1 MAARAYAPRG
11 SSVPALRAS
20 VSWLCMSIQFH
31 IPVRCK
37 MAIDQKAEH
46 APWRDPSR
54 ISSARSFALMGAGV
68 LIGLILAG
76 YSLFT
81 ARSASTLIVPAED
94 VALVNQQPVSR
105 ADYLALLQ
113 TLYGVDLSHATQE
126 QRHKVLDDMI
136 REELF
141 VQRGKELDVASTDPD
156 VRSALVNAV
165 ELEIAENALTSQPS
179 EAALRQFFEAHQE
192 RYVSEGVMRVR
203 DLVFPASALGE
214 LPRDPE
220 ALERAVTDAQT
231 LAHLNGRDSGKTKGE
246 EFYFAA
252 KIHLGDELFAAARD
266 LGNGGVSRP
275 IQLPDGIH
283 VLDMEQNRHPVPFG
297 FAAARAQVLSD
308 YRNQAVD
315 KLKLSGESFLRKRA
329 NVLIADDLR

>member
-1 MAARAYAPRG
+1 MA
-11 SSVPALRAS
+11 L
-20 VSWLCMSIQFH
+20 
-31 IPVRCK
+31 
-37 MAIDQKAEH
+37 DQKPERA
-46 APWRDPSR
+46 AWRDPSQ
-54 ISSARSFALMGAGV
+54 ISSARSFVLMAAGV

-165 ELEIAENALTSQPS
+165 ELEIAENAITSQPS
-179 EAALRQFFEAHQE
+179 EAALRQFFETHQD

-203 DLVFPASALGE
+203 DLVFPASALAE

-220 ALERAVTDAQT
+220 ALKKAISDAPT
-231 LAHLNGRDSGKTKGE
+231 LAHLNGRDSRKTKGE

-266 LGNGGVSRP
+266 LANGEVSRP
-275 IQLPDGIH
+275 IQLSDGIH

-297 FAAARAQVLSD
+297 FAAARPQVLSD

>member
-1 MAARAYAPRG
+1 MA
-11 SSVPALRAS
+11 
-20 VSWLCMSIQFH
+20 
-31 IPVRCK
+31 
-37 MAIDQKAEH
+37 
-46 APWRDPSR
+46 
-54 ISSARSFALMGAGV
+54 AGV
-68 LIGLILAG
+68 LIGLVLAG

-81 ARSASTLIVPAED
+81 ARSATLIVPAED

-126 QRHKVLDDMI
+126 QRHKALEDMI

-141 VQRGKELDVASTDPD
+141 VQRGKELDVAATDPE

-165 ELEIAENALTSQPS
+165 ELEIAENAITSQPS
-179 EAALRQFFEAHQE
+179 EAALRQFFETHE
-192 RYVSEGVMRVR
+192 DRYVSEGVMQVR
-203 DLVFPASALGE
+203 DLVFPASARPE
-214 LPRDPE
+214 LPADAG
-220 ALERAVTDAQT
+220 ALKATVADAQM
-231 LAHLNGRDSGKTKGE
+231 LARLNGRDSGRTKGE

-252 KIHLGDELFAAARD
+252 KIHLGDELFAAARE
-266 LGNGGVSRP
+266 LANGMVSKP
-275 IQLPDGIH
+275 MPMSDGIH
-283 VLDMEQNRHPVPFG
+283 VLVMEQNKQPVPFG

-315 KLKLSGESFLRKRA
+315 RLKMSGESFLRKRA

>member
-1 MAARAYAPRG
+1 
-11 SSVPALRAS
+11 
-20 VSWLCMSIQFH
+20 
-31 IPVRCK
+31 
-37 MAIDQKAEH
+37 MAIDQEPAQ
-46 APWRDPSR
+46 APWRDPSKL
-54 ISSARSFALMGAGV
+54 SNARSFVLMAVGV
-68 LIGLILAG
+68 LIGLVLAG

-81 ARSASTLIVPAED
+81 ARSATLIVPAED

-113 TLYGVDLSHATQE
+113 TLYGVDLNHATPE
-126 QRHKVLDDMI
+126 QRHKVLNDMI

-141 VQRGKELDVASTDPD
+141 VQRGKELDVAATDPD

-165 ELEIAENALTSQPS
+165 ELEIAENAITSQPS
-179 EAALRQFFEAHQE
+179 EAALRQFFETHQD

-203 DLVFPASALGE
+203 DWVFPMSALPD
-214 LPRDPE
+214 LPVEPE
-220 ALERAVTDAQT
+220 ALKRTVTNADILAQ
-231 LAHLNGRDSGKTKGE
+231 LNGRDSGRTKGE

-252 KIHLGDELFAAARD
+252 KIHLGDELFAAARTLSD
-266 LGNGGVSRP
+266 GSVSKP
-275 IQLPDGIH
+275 IRQPDGIH
-283 VLDMEQNRHPVPFG
+283 VLEMEKNKRPVAFG
-297 FAAARAQVLSD
+297 FAAARDQVLSD

>member
-1 MAARAYAPRG
+1 
-11 SSVPALRAS
+11 
-20 VSWLCMSIQFH
+20 
-31 IPVRCK
+31 
-37 MAIDQKAEH
+37 MAIDQKPEH
-46 APWRDPSR
+46 ASWRDPSQ
-54 ISSARSFALMGAGV
+54 ISSARSFALMAAGV

-179 EAALRQFFEAHQE
+179 EAALRQFFETHQE

-214 LPRDPE
+214 LPHDPQ
-220 ALERAVTDAQT
+220 ALKRAVTDAQT

-252 KIHLGDELFAAARD
+252 KIHLGDELFAAARA
-266 LGNGGVSRP
+266 LGNGEVSRP
-275 IQLPDGIH
+275 IQSSDGIH
-283 VLDMEQNRHPVPFG
+283 VLDMEQNRQPVPFG

-308 YRNQAVD
+308 YRSQAVD
-315 KLKLSGESFLRKRA
+315 KLKVSGESFLRKRA

>member
-1 MAARAYAPRG
+1 MPTDHRP
-11 SSVPALRAS
+11 
-20 VSWLCMSIQFH
+20 
-31 IPVRCK
+31 
-37 MAIDQKAEH
+37 
-46 APWRDPSR
+46 DPSWR
-54 ISSARSFALMGAGV
+54 NISQISNARSFVLMTCGV
-68 LIGLILAG
+68 LLGLSLAG

-105 ADYLALLQ
+105 ADFVALLQ
-113 TLYGVDLSHATQE
+113 TLYGVDLSHATGE

-165 ELEIAENALTSQPS
+165 ELEISENAITAQPS
-179 EAALRQFFEAHQE
+179 EAALRQFYETHRD
-192 RYVSEGVMRVR
+192 RYVSEGIMRVK
-203 DLVFPASALGE
+203 DWVFPASSLTG
-214 LPRDPE
+214 LPAAPE
-220 ALERAVTDAQT
+220 ALKSAIRDPQF
-231 LAHLNGRDSGKTKGE
+231 LARLGGRDSGKTQGD

-252 KIHLGDELFAAARD
+252 KIHLGDQLFAAARELAED
-266 LGNGGVSRP
+266 AISAPIRMADGV
-275 IQLPDGIH
+275 H
-283 VLDMEQNRHPVPFG
+283 VLDMERNKRPVPFD

-308 YRNQAVD
+308 YRSQSIERSKA
-315 KLKLSGESFLRKRA
+315 SGESFLRKRA

>member
-1 MAARAYAPRG
+1 
-11 SSVPALRAS
+11 
-20 VSWLCMSIQFH
+20 
-31 IPVRCK
+31 
-37 MAIDQKAEH
+37 MAIDQKPERA
-46 APWRDPSR
+46 AWRDPSQ
-54 ISSARSFALMGAGV
+54 ISNPRSFVLMAAGV
-68 LIGLILAG
+68 LIGLVLAG

-81 ARSASTLIVPAED
+81 ARSASNLIVPAED

-141 VQRGKELDVASTDPD
+141 VQRGKELDVASADPD

-165 ELEIAENALTSQPS
+165 ELEIAENAITSQPS
-179 EAALRQFFEAHQE
+179 EAALRQFFETHQD
-192 RYVSEGVMRVR
+192 RYVSEGVMRVK
-203 DLVFPASALGE
+203 DV
-214 LPRDPE
+214 
-220 ALERAVTDAQT
+220 V
-231 LAHLNGRDSGKTKGE
+231 NGSDSGKTKGE

-252 KIHLGDELFAAARD
+252 KIHLGDELFAAARE
-266 LGNGGVSRP
+266 LGNGMVSKP

-283 VLDMEQNRHPVPFG
+283 VLYMEQNKHPVPFD